1 MRCSVLKL
9 SSFNAGRRALL
20 KRTSALGMSA
30 AVVSAAAPGLSGV
43 AALMLPAGELTAAVS
58 DSIRLRDLYEKDMS
72 FSSLAQSLDGQRITV
87 QGFMAP
93 PLKADAAF
101 FVLTKRPMATC
112 PFCSTSA
119 EWPDDILA
127 VYTKRGLPNLP
138 FNVGIE
144 VNGVL
149 DLGDAEDK
157 GTGFFS
163 RVRLNDSVV
172 SRV

>member
-1 MRCSVLKL
+1 M
-9 SSFNAGRRALL
+9 
-20 KRTSALGMSA
+20 
-30 AVVSAAAPGLSGV
+30 SGV
-43 AALMLPAGELTAAVS
+43 AALMLTGSKAWSANTDV
-58 DSIRLRDLYEKDMS
+58 IRLRDLYEKDLS
-72 FSSLAQSLDGQRITV
+72 FSELALSLAGQRVTI

-112 PFCSTSA
+112 PFCSTAA

-127 VYTKRGLPNLP
+127 VYTKRGLPRVP
-138 FNVGIE
+138 FNVGIK

-149 DLGDAEDK
+149 DLGDSLDES
-157 GTGFFS
+157 TGFFS

-172 SRV
+172 SRA

>member
-1 MRCSVLKL
+1 M
-9 SSFNAGRRALL
+9 
-20 KRTSALGMSA
+20 A
-30 AVVSAAAPGLSGV
+30 ASGD
-43 AALMLPAGELTAAVS
+43 A
-58 DSIRLRDLYEKDMS
+58 IRLRELYEKDLS
-72 FSSLAQSLDGQRITV
+72 FSALALSLKGQRIKV
-87 QGFMAP
+87 RGFMAP

-127 VYTKRGLPNLP
+127 VYTKRGLPKLP

-149 DLGDAEDK
+149 DLGDAQDED
-157 GTGFFS
+157 TGFFS
-163 RVRLNDSVV
+163 RVRLNDAVV
-172 SRV
+172 SRA